1 MARYPMGVYSNPATG
16 AWFRKEYARSRKK
29 LGTGESCV
37 RFRRTV
43 GLPLDLIGQSTARV
57 SVDVFLRAS
66 ARSRD
71 TEKAKQGGLI

>member
-16 AWFRKEYARSRKK
+16 AFRKEYARSRKK

-71 TEKAKQGGLI
+71 TGKAKQGGLI